1 MKVAIIGLGLIGGSI
16 ARRLRG
22 FHNCTISAYNRTAET
37 VLLAKQD
44 GAIDEGSSDVGEVM
58 DNADLIILCLYPQLN
73 VDMVKNNLSHIKPG
87 AVITDVSGV
96 KGFMIDEMSKIL
108 PDNVDFIGA
117 HPMAGREVGGY
128 QSSTDTLFNKASF
141 LITPTKKNKPENIA
155 LIRELA
161 EYIGCKHVVTTT
173 PEEHDAVIAYTS
185 QLMHVVAVALCDNPM
200 IERSTFF
207 SAGSLRD
214 CTRVAIINAQ
224 MWSELFVEN
233 KEQLVNRIHEMQ
245 ASLGKIAEAVEN
257 SDREMLEEIM
267 THAKITINYIP
278 NVKKKKKKS
287 LKLYLFSFRNQ
298 GDFHED
304 CINII
309 MKDLVKLMEPKYLE
323 VKGIFTPRGGISIYP
338 FANYGQPGTKYE
350 KIAENRL
357 FDSLK

>member
-22 FHNCTISAYNRTAET
+22 FHDCKISAYNRTPET
-37 VLLAKQD
+37 LLLAKQD
-44 GAIDEGSSDVGEVM
+44 GAIDEGCSNPAEIM

-73 VDMVKNNLSHIKPG
+73 VDIVRDNLAHIKPG

-96 KGFMIDEMSKIL
+96 KGFMVEELSKIL
-108 PDNVDFIGA
+108 PDDVDFIGA

-141 LITPTKKNKPENIA
+141 LITPTKENKPENIA
-155 LIRELA
+155 LVRELA

-173 PEEHDAVIAYTS
+173 PEEHDAIIAYTS

-214 CTRVAIINAQ
+214 CTRVAKINEV

-233 KEQLVNRIHEMQ
+233 KTELVKRIREME
-245 ASLGKIAEAVEN
+245 ASLEKMAVATEN
-257 SDREMLEEIM
+257 SDREELEKIMKHACSQKLKWLEE
-267 THAKITINYIP
+267 
-278 NVKKKKKKS
+278 
-287 LKLYLFSFRNQ
+287 R
-298 GDFHED
+298 
-304 CINII
+304 
-309 MKDLVKLMEPKYLE
+309 
-323 VKGIFTPRGGISIYP
+323 
-338 FANYGQPGTKYE
+338 
-350 KIAENRL
+350 
-357 FDSLK
+357 

>member
-141 LITPTKKNKPENIA
+141 LITLTKKNKPENIA

-207 SAGSLRD
+207 GAGSLRD

-257 SDREMLEEIM
+257 SDREKLEEIM
-267 THAKITINYIP
+267 THATSQK
-278 NVKKKKKKS
+278 
-287 LKLYLFSFRNQ
+287 
-298 GDFHED
+298 
-304 CINII
+304 
-309 MKDLVKLMEPKYLE
+309 MKWLME
-323 VKGIFTPRGGISIYP
+323 
-338 FANYGQPGTKYE
+338 
-350 KIAENRL
+350 
-357 FDSLK
+357 